1 MRGQGTLVLG
11 AILFVVLL
19 FVLLGVYIKLM
30 NSVTSIGSALRE
42 MQLRESL
49 RSREA
54 ISVDIEE
61 ASMVSPRGIGTRIDV
76 LLRITN
82 LGSITTRIEYVVLA
96 CYTGSGR
103 VKAIASESMCRMALA
118 PGESRRCHIVYSFDT
133 GCKYVTIT
141 LVTAL
146 GNSYTVRVG

>member
-1 MRGQGTLVLG
+1 MRGQSTIVLG

-19 FVLLGVYIKLM
+19 FVLLSVYVKLM
-30 NSVTSIGSALRE
+30 NSVTSIGNALRE

-54 ISVDIEE
+54 LSVDIEK
-61 ASMVSPRGIGTRIDV
+61 AGMVLPRGIGTRINV
-76 LLRITN
+76 LLKITN

-96 CYTGSGR
+96 CYTSSGR

-118 PGESRRCHIVYSFDT
+118 PGESRRCHIVFSFGT

>member
-30 NSVTSIGSALRE
+30 NSVTSIGNALRE

-54 ISVDIEE
+54 LSVDIEK
-61 ASMVSPRGIGTRIDV
+61 ASMASPEGVGTRIDV
-76 LLRITN
+76 LLKITN

-103 VKAIASESMCRMALA
+103 VKVVASESICRMALA
-118 PGESRRCHIVYSFDT
+118 PGESRLCHIIYSFGM
-133 GCKYVTIT
+133 GCRYATIT

>member
-11 AILFVVLL
+11 AILFMVLL
-19 FVLLGVYIKLM
+19 FVLLGIYVKLM
-30 NSVTSIGSALRE
+30 NSVTSIGNALRE

-49 RSREA
+49 RSREDLG
-54 ISVDIEE
+54 VDVEK
-61 ASMVSPRGIGTRIDV
+61 AGMVSLRGVGTLMYVR
-76 LLRITN
+76 LKITN
-82 LGSITTRIEYVVLA
+82 LGSITTRVEYAVLA
-96 CYTGSGR
+96 CYTGSGK

-118 PGESRRCHIVYSFDT
+118 PGESRMCSILYSFAT
-133 GCKYVTIT
+133 SCKYATIT